1 MIYLSNILLEIENDP
16 QADKAA
22 DELGHNIED
31 LIQGELE
38 KTNEGVL
45 TIAAITLALP
55 GIIDGMAK
63 IGKSLGAKYHKGFK
77 VSKENPNAWY
87 NVLEKFVE
95 KIDNYI
101 GKPFD
106 LLLKP
111 VIKDENKRKKAVNV
125 LKAIAI
131 TTLAV
136 IGTVDISKT
145 TTVLAYFKS
154 VAGSFYQELIQLA
167 SQKSIPNI
175 ITFAKKAIPSLLR

>member
-1 MIYLSNILLEIENDP
+1 MVYLSNILLEIENDS
-16 QADKAA
+16 QATRAA
-22 DELGHNIED
+22 DELGDKIED

-38 KTNEGVL
+38 KTNESIL

-55 GIIDGMAK
+55 GIIDGIAK
-63 IGKSLGAKYHKGFK
+63 VGKSIATKYYKGFNL
-77 VSKENPNAWY
+77 SKENPDAWY

-106 LLLKP
+106 LLLRP
-111 VIKDENKRKKAVNV
+111 LIKDENKRKKAVNL

-136 IGTVDISKT
+136 IGAVDISKT

-154 VAGSFYQELIQLA
+154 AAGAFYQELIQLA

-175 ITFAKKAIPSLLR
+175 IEFAKKTIPRLLN